1 MSHTILF
8 EFSLPYETTSDEM
21 HKWLIEKYKID
32 PNTILSVSVNDTQ
45 TIYQIV
51 TTWSKEYT
59 LELYS
64 QYFHYMCDGFDTSKY
79 DNECLESVK
88 CDNQCLA
95 QCLESVKYDNDNIM
109 DWMH

>member
-1 MSHTILF
+1 MPHTILF

-32 PNTILSVSVNDTQ
+32 PNTILSVSVNDMQ
-45 TIYQIV
+45 TIYQV
-51 TTWSKEYT
+51 VALWSKEYT
-59 LELYS
+59 VKLYS

-79 DNECLESVK
+79 DKNNDECKDE
-88 CDNQCLA
+88 CMA

-109 DWMH
+109 TWMH